1 MTPLRRL
8 ALALVVLTLA
18 ASPVRAQDGPV
29 TLSVAGASG
38 GWRPVVRMQGVLRD
52 RALVD
57 ALRSNLPLRFHFRV
71 ELWRRGGGVD
81 RLVTARENGRAMLRA
96 PLDEGYT
103 LDDGRTQRAFA
114 TLAECEAALERAF
127 QPPIRPPGPGRYYY
141 IAVMN
146 VETLSMSDLEELRR
160 WLRGEATPAVTGSK
174 PVGQAVETGL
184 RRFFVRLLGI
194 PTRRYDVRTDVFE
207 VR

>member
-1 MTPLRRL
+1 MGLFSRGNGGKL
-8 ALALVVLTLA
+8 SEELVLQALATVQEPELGGDLVARRMVKDLKI
-18 ASPVRAQDGPV
+18 
-29 TLSVAGASG
+29 AGERVS
-38 GWRPVVRMQGVLRD
+38 
-52 RALVD
+52 
-57 ALRSNLPLRFHFRV
+57 FTV
-71 ELWRRGGGVD
+71 EL
-81 RLVTARENGRAMLRA
+81 TTPAC
-96 PLDEGYT
+96 PLKDQIK
-103 LDDGRTQRAFA
+103 D
-114 TLAECEAALERAF
+114 ECEAALERAF

-160 WLRGEATPAVTGSK
+160 WLRGEARPAVTGGK